1 MDRIL
6 PIVPPGPDPQP
17 VEPVSRRQDD
27 ERPTPERERKPR
39 KSRPPTPPADHEPQD
54 EDEGPHVDVIA

>member
-6 PIVPPGPDPQP
+6 PIGPPGPDPQP

-27 ERPTPERERKPR
+27 ERPTPERKGKRGKPR
-39 KSRPPTPPADHEPQD
+39 PPAPPAEHKPQD